1 MGQAY
6 DQLEQML
13 TPDQINALS
22 SDTQRLVQQQA
33 QLGESLK
40 QIGPLLNTANTMLQT
55 LGNAGAPVTKL
66 LDKVGSFLDSS
77 KESGVEIDPKNVDLK
92 ALTEQAQSLAAQSQK
107 LAQQQAARL
116 EEVFSAMGEDGPAET
131 KDLNLLVKVRLA
143 SQNLVGLVVA
153 VFRRAMFDDI
163 GDKNLLAVQVDDAQ

>member
-107 LAQQQAARL
+107 LAQQQA
-116 EEVFSAMGEDGPAET
+116 V
-131 KDLNLLVKVRLA
+131 
-143 SQNLVGLVVA
+143 
-153 VFRRAMFDDI
+153 
-163 GDKNLLAVQVDDAQ
+163 